1 MTSNLSHNQYRHVK
15 KVVTK
20 ILSRS
25 LSETSESVTPKKLN
39 GQLQMFQ
46 KQLEEYRNQV
56 SMNETTSISNQHQLH
71 NRIQQQDNAI
81 HILVEE
87 KAELIAKIKALD
99 DSGRFLIQSIGLK
112 LIWKSLL
119 IQVHTSF
126 FRTLVEASD

>member
-20 ILSRS
+20 ILSRP
-25 LSETSESVTPKKLN
+25 LSEKSESVTPKKLN

-46 KQLEEYRNQV
+46 KQLEEYRSQV

-87 KAELIAKIKALD
+87 KAELISKIKALD
-99 DSGRFLIQSIGLK
+99 DSGTLFIQSIGLK
-112 LIWKSLL
+112 LINPVFDHCL
-119 IQVHTSF
+119 
-126 FRTLVEASD
+126 

>member
-1 MTSNLSHNQYRHVK
+1 MTSALSHNQYRHVK

-20 ILSRS
+20 ILSRP
-25 LSETSESVTPKKLN
+25 LSQIPSAKTKSVTSKKLN

-46 KQLEEYRNQV
+46 KQLEEYRSQV

-87 KAELIAKIKALD
+87 KAELISKIKALD
-99 DSGRFLIQSIGLK
+99 DSGINFIHS
-112 LIWKSLL
+112 
-119 IQVHTSF
+119 V
-126 FRTLVEASD
+126 

>member
-1 MTSNLSHNQYRHVK
+1 VTSNLSHNQYRHVK

-25 LSETSESVTPKKLN
+25 ISETSESVTPKKLN

-46 KQLEEYRNQV
+46 KQLEEYRSQV

-87 KAELIAKIKALD
+87 KAELISKIKALD
-99 DSGRFLIQSIGLK
+99 DSGTLFIQSIGLN
-112 LIWKSLL
+112 LINPVFDYCL
-119 IQVHTSF
+119 
-126 FRTLVEASD
+126 